1 MTMSRAIPAEPA
13 LRGSSRVVV
22 PFTGPPLET
31 SKCEHTRVPVNSKE
45 LSATTHVLTL
55 RETFQIARGAADEE
69 TVVAATLER
78 DGIVAYGEGAPVD
91 YWGETPA
98 GIVDAIE
105 SEGLALLGDDL
116 FAGAAIHG
124 RLAAWDGPQGA
135 KMALDGLVHD
145 WLGKRLGQPLWRVL
159 GTDRVTPPTSY
170 TIGIDSVE
178 GTADKVR
185 RAPGYEVYKIKVG
198 GPGDLERLR
207 AVRAETAARLRID
220 GNEGWTL
227 ETARELTPEL
237 IALGVEFV
245 EQPFPATDIE
255 SFVEY
260 RQLPERLPVLID
272 EGCRDLASI
281 ADDRDVRGRH
291 RDQAR
296 QVRRHPRGAA
306 HGPRGARARP
316 GDHVRL
322 HDRVRAGDRA
332 GGAAR
337 LAGRLHRP
345 RRPPADLQRAVHR
358 ARARRRATGALRRAR
373 ARRGAGAWLTGSRCS
388 PAASS
393 SSSHAKTA
401 HGILRY
407 GTREVVCV
415 VDAPSAGRGRL

>member
-1 MTMSRAIPAEPA
+1 M
-13 LRGSSRVVV
+13 
-22 PFTGPPLET
+22 
-31 SKCEHTRVPVNSKE
+31 PVNSKE

-105 SEGLALLGDDL
+105 AEGLALLGDDL

-145 WLGKRLGQPLWRVL
+145 WLGKRLGQPLRRIL
-159 GTDRVTPPTSY
+159 GTDRITPPTSY

-207 AVRAETAARLRID
+207 AVRAETGARLRID
-220 GNEGWTL
+220 GNEGWSL

-245 EQPFPATDIE
+245 EQPFPAADIE

-272 EGCRDLASI
+272 EGCKDLASI
-281 ADDRDVRGRH
+281 PSIAMYADGIVIKLAKCGGIREALRMIH
-291 RDQAR
+291 A
-296 QVRRHPRGAA
+296 
-306 HGPRGARARP
+306 ARALDLEVML
-316 GDHVRL
+316 GCMIESEL
-322 HDRVRAGDRA
+322 GIAQ
-332 GGAAR
+332 AAQLGS
-337 LAGRLHRP
+337 LADYIDLDGHLLISNAPFTGLGLAEGRLVLSGGP
-345 RRPPADLQRAVHR
+345 GLGVEPA
-358 ARARRRATGALRRAR
+358 
-373 ARRGAGAWLTGSRCS
+373 RG
-388 PAASS
+388 
-393 SSSHAKTA
+393 
-401 HGILRY
+401 
-407 GTREVVCV
+407 
-415 VDAPSAGRGRL
+415 